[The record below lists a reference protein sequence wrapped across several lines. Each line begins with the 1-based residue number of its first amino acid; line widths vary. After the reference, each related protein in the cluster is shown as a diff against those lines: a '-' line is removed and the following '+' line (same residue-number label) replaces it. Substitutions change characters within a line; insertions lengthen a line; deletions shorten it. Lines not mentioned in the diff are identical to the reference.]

1 MGGAQC
7 GLPFVASGH
16 VLNIHTGFIG
26 VNVTSLATG
35 TTADRRFRPACKGPH
50 STAAVLCASAVLG
63 ALCLPAGAMAAD
75 DTFNLTVGQVFQF
88 DDNVYRVAPGRRP
101 FGQSPSDRI
110 SITSL
115 RADFDR
121 QYSLQRVRAS
131 ADFARIGF
139 ERFDTLNYDTQGGEL
154 RWDWALGRRLTGRLS
169 FDQSQSAR
177 DLADV
182 GGSRSS
188 IGTSRSLQF
197 SGDYWWHPDWSIGA
211 GVERFSSTYSDVASQ
226 TSDYEALRP
235 ELRLTYR
242 PRSGN
247 QIALVGRFTDGT
259 YPNRQAGVLSDD
271 GFKQTDLQ
279 LSGRWQLTGHSRLNG
294 YAGVTRR
301 QHPNLTYRDYTG
313 PTGRL
318 TYDWTPTGKL
328 AVSATM
334 RREIGARDDL
344 FDNFVVTRAASI
356 TPSWAVSGRVLMQGT
371 VEWRER
377 DFRGDPGLLSGGQ
390 SRDDITRSY
399 SLSLNYTPID
409 PLRLAV
415 SVGRY
420 RRLSDDPNA
429 NYTANVGTV
438 SAQYQF

>member
-1 MGGAQC
+1 M
-7 GLPFVASGH
+7 
-16 VLNIHTGFIG
+16 GFIG

-35 TTADRRFRPACKGPH
+35 TTADRRSGPACQGRDP
-50 STAAVLCASAVLG
+50 TAAALCVGAVLG
-63 ALCLPAGAMAAD
+63 ALLLPAGAMAAD
-75 DTFNLTVGQVFQF
+75 DTFSLTAGQVFQF
-88 DDNVYRVAPGRRP
+88 DDNVYRVAPGVRP
-101 FGQSPSDRI
+101 FGQSQSDRI

-121 QYSLQRVRAS
+121 QYSLQRLRAS
-131 ADFARIGF
+131 ANFARIGF
-139 ERFDTLNYDTQGGEL
+139 QRFDTLNYDTQGGEL
-154 RWDWALGRRLTGRLS
+154 RWDWALGHRLTGRLS
-169 FDQSQSAR
+169 VDQSQSAR

-188 IGTSRSLQF
+188 IGTSRSLRF
-197 SGDYWWHPDWSIGA
+197 SGDYWWHPDWSVGA
-211 GVERFSSTYSDVASQ
+211 GIERFSSTYSDVASQ

-271 GFKQTDLQ
+271 GFEQTDLQ

-328 AVSATM
+328 AVSATL

-344 FDNFVVTRAASI
+344 FDNFVVTRAASF
-356 TPSWAVSGRVLMQGT
+356 TPSWAVSGRVLVQGA
-371 VEWRER
+371 VEWRKR
-377 DFRGDPGLLSGGQ
+377 DFRGDPGLLSGSQ
-390 SRDDITRSY
+390 SRDDITRTY
-399 SLSLNYTPID
+399 SLSLSYTPID

-415 SVGRY
+415 SIGRY
-420 RRLSDDPNA
+420 RRSSDDPNA
-429 NYTANVGTV
+429 GYTANVGTV
-438 SAQYQF
+438 SAQYLF

>member
-1 MGGAQC
+1 M
-7 GLPFVASGH
+7 
-16 VLNIHTGFIG
+16 
-26 VNVTSLATG
+26 
-35 TTADRRFRPACKGPH
+35 
-50 STAAVLCASAVLG
+50 LG
-63 ALCLPAGAMAAD
+63 ALLLPAGAMAAD
-75 DTFNLTVGQVFQF
+75 DTFSLTAGQVFQF
-88 DDNVYRVAPGRRP
+88 DDNVYRVAPGVRP
-101 FGQSPSDRI
+101 FGQSQSDRI

-131 ADFARIGF
+131 ANFARIGF
-139 ERFDTLNYDTQGGEL
+139 QRFDTLNYDTQGGEL

-169 FDQSQSAR
+169 VDQSQSAR

-188 IGTSRSLQF
+188 IGTSRSLRF
-197 SGDYWWHPDWSIGA
+197 SGDYWWHPDWSVGA
-211 GVERFSSTYSDVASQ
+211 GIERFSSTYSDVASQ

-271 GFKQTDLQ
+271 GFEQTDLQ

-294 YAGVTRR
+294 YAGVARR

-328 AVSATM
+328 AVSATL

-344 FDNFVVTRAASI
+344 FDNFVVTRAASF
-356 TPSWAVSGRVLMQGT
+356 TPSWAVSGRVLVQGT
-371 VEWRER
+371 VEWRKR
-377 DFRGDPGLLSGGQ
+377 DFRGDPGLLSGSQ
-390 SRDDITRSY
+390 SRDDITRTY
-399 SLSLNYTPID
+399 SLSLSYTPID

-415 SVGRY
+415 SIGRY
-420 RRLSDDPNA
+420 RRSSDDPNA
-429 NYTANVGTV
+429 GYTANVGTV
-438 SAQYQF
+438 SAQYLF